1 MFDLSQRQLNILKA
15 IIDEYIETAE
25 AVGSTNLEKKYKL
38 GISPATIRNEMTNLT
53 EKGLLKQPHASAG
66 RTPTSLALK
75 FYIKNLMEPQKLSVG
90 EEVGL
95 KEKIWDARFD
105 TNKLLQ
111 QSSQALAEKTKALS
125 LALTDQGQ
133 MFFAGTA
140 NILDMP
146 EFYDIDLTRNVLL
159 LLDHFEFW
167 QELLRKGEESSEP
180 IQILLGNDLGFASLS
195 PCGFVYS
202 RFRLGEKGSGAI
214 GVIGPERLPF
224 ARIIPVIEY
233 FSHLIDELYQN
244 I

>member
-1 MFDLSQRQLNILKA
+1 MFDLTERQIKILKA

-25 AVGSTNLEKKYKL
+25 AVGSSTLEKKYKL
-38 GISPATIRNEMTNLT
+38 GISPATIRNEMANLCK
-53 EKGLLKQPHASAG
+53 KGLLKQPHASAG

-75 FYIKNLMEPQKLSVG
+75 FYVKNLMEPQKLSVG

-125 LALTDQGQ
+125 LVMNDQGQ

-167 QELLRKGEESSEP
+167 RELFSKSEQSTET
-180 IQILLGNDLGFASLS
+180 IHVLLGNDLGFESLS
-195 PCGFVYS
+195 PCGFIYS
-202 RFRLGEKGSGAI
+202 RFRLGEKGDGAI
-214 GVIGPERLPF
+214 GVIGPERLQF
-224 ARIIPVIEY
+224 SRIIPVVEY
-233 FSHLIDELYQN
+233 FSHLLDELTRN